1 MPIGFNNFNA
11 GFKSGGINSASGKK
25 NDGGS
30 TGGTGYMQKRKKQ
43 DDEKDN
49 ELDMNG
55 SIFGNDGGFDLHM
68 PSDEE
73 LEKMMKE
80 TKRENSDSK
89 LKKNVENSASG
100 SDNIKNEKDTSANNF
115 FNADF
120 EKNEGNFFK

>member
-1 MPIGFNNFNA
+1 MVV
-11 GFKSGGINSASGKK
+11 
-25 NDGGS
+25 
-30 TGGTGYMQKRKKQ
+30 
-43 DDEKDN
+43 
-49 ELDMNG
+49 
-55 SIFGNDGGFDLHM
+55 